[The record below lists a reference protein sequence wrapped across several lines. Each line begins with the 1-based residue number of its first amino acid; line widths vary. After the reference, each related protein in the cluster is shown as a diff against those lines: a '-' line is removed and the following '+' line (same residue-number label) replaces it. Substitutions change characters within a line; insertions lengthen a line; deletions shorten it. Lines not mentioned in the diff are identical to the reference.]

1 MPSECSIGG
10 ASNGV
15 ACKACSSP
23 EIPWFCSDSLEIGTV
38 FEEGLMAQDKGPGTG
53 SAGELMDLMKRL
65 LRLREGVCVVFE
77 NGSVLVEEDWVPRK
91 YVKLRILERGV
102 EAGLSVD
109 DDAVGINEWV

>member
-1 MPSECSIGG
+1 MPSEYSIGRT
-10 ASNGV
+10 SKGV

-23 EIPWFCSDSLEIGTV
+23 GIAWFCSDSLEIGTV
-38 FEEGLMAQDKGPGTG
+38 FEKGLMAEDRGSGTG

-109 DDAVGINEWV
+109 DDAVGINE